1 MNSCSIT
8 SPSEKL
14 QDHLVASLRMK
25 PQPKSGWSRARDAI
39 RRACFGQAR
48 RDYIYQHAVQGSQ
61 PLLPEFSTYELADHI
76 VQGQVT
82 GWAGKL

>member
-1 MNSCSIT
+1 MLDEVIPQIAVPVAQLP
-8 SPSEKL
+8 PSRP
-14 QDHLVASLRMK
+14 H
-25 PQPKSGWSRARDAI
+25 RARGAI

-61 PLLPEFSTYELADHI
+61 PLLPEFSTYELADHV

-82 GWAGKL
+82 GWVGKL